1 MEMDLQTTQNNLVV
15 VIMTDLK
22 ETLHD
27 YIYLESINLVK
38 QKVSGWLYASVLYLE
53 KQVYEMLT

>member
-27 YIYLESINLVK
+27 SIYLESIK
-38 QKVSGWLYASVLYLE
+38 Y
-53 KQVYEMLT
+53 